1 MTWPVALLLSV
12 VSLFA
17 LAFIGAIAAL
27 IGERISGALWRA
39 LRWVLA

>member
-1 MTWPVALLLSV
+1 MTWPIALFLSF

-27 IGERISGALWRA
+27 IGERISDALERA
-39 LRWVLA
+39 LRKVLA

>member
-1 MTWPVALLLSV
+1 VTWPVALFLAF

-17 LAFIGAIAAL
+17 LAFLGAIAAL
-27 IGERISGALWRA
+27 IGERIADAIMRA